1 MNEVAEKLETIGF
14 TKEAKSIT
22 DEMVKLA
29 QFFPTNNQAAP
40 ASSFPYNLPTGSITA
55 ATPPKPSSPSDGSAL
70 NQSSPSGG
78 GALNQS
84 SIFGGFNKAVQSLN
98 RLWQTLNNI
107 ASGQGDPLA
116 NLTFNQSEITAP
128 FELIKIRQDS
138 NSKDILSQYEADIRN
153 NSQALGMLI
162 LQISSMQRSNT
173 KQAVSAF
180 VKQQLPKIQALIQS
194 LIGQSE
200 MISKRLS
207 SGQFTDNK
215 ALFQKYID
223 WGQGKTVRQV
233 YDHALQNNSAN
244 FANNLVATLKA
255 NGLNDQNSVIPPG
268 FKL

>member
-1 MNEVAEKLETIGF
+1 MNKKDLLSSMNDVAERLETIGF
-14 TKEAKSIT
+14 IKEAKFVT

-29 QFFPTNNQAAP
+29 QFFPTNNPAP
-40 ASSFPYNLPTGSITA
+40 TTPAPYSLPTGSTPTV
-55 ATPPKPSSPSDGSAL
+55 TPPKPSVPTSGSTV
-70 NQSSPSGG
+70 NQS
-78 GALNQS
+78 A
-84 SIFGGFNKAVQSLN
+84 IFGGFNKTVQSLN
-98 RLWQTLNNI
+98 KLWQSLESI
-107 ASGQGDPLA
+107 ANGQGDPALA
-116 NLTFNQSEITAP
+116 NLTFNESDITAP
-128 FELIKIRQDS
+128 LELIKIRQDS
-138 NSKDILSQYEADIRN
+138 NSKNILSQYEADIRN
-153 NSQALGMLI
+153 NSQALGSLI
-162 LQISSMQRSNT
+162 LKISSMQRSNT

-180 VKQQLPKIQALIQS
+180 VKQQLPKIQTLIQS

-207 SGQFTDNK
+207 SGQFTDNT

-244 FANNLVATLKA
+244 FANNLAATLKA